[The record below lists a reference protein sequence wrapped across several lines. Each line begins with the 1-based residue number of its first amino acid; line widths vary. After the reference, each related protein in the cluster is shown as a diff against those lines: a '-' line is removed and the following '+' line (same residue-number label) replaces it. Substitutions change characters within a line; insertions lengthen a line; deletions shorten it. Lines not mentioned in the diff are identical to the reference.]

1 MKLQAS
7 KRSPIS
13 AEGVTHLR
21 DGRVRALEAAFRTF
35 SQLSENLTAS
45 YQVLENRVAELTTEL
60 AEARGDNAAHGQE
73 KERLA
78 RRLQSLLHALP
89 GGVVLLDGAGC
100 VQQCNPA
107 AIALLG
113 EPLLGIAWRHI
124 ILRAFAPRSD
134 DGHEISLRDGR
145 LVSIATTPLGTE
157 PGQILLLT
165 EVTETRRLQQRL
177 NHHQRLSAMG
187 EMAASLAHQ
196 IRTPLASALLYA
208 AHLQSP
214 TLALPE
220 RQRIGKK
227 IQSRMRHLEQLVND
241 MLLFSRDAAVGSDAV
256 AVADLLHEVRR
267 VFDVNLV
274 ADGARI
280 DIVNAAPDAMLQGN
294 RETLLSALLNL
305 VNNALQA
312 GGEHGRVELKAVY
325 VQEQSASAMLD
336 LQVSD
341 NGPGI
346 PADTQAHLFEP
357 FFTTRAQG
365 TGLGLAVVQAI
376 AQGHHGVAWF
386 ETTAGVGSRFAMR
399 LPLMQA
405 ARIVAH
411 NTINTND
418 DESARGGS

>member
-1 MKLQAS
+1 MKCQAS

-13 AEGVTHLR
+13 AEGVVALR
-21 DGRVRALEAAFRTF
+21 DGRVRALEEAFRTF

-45 YQVLENRVAELTTEL
+45 YQVLENRVAELTAEL
-60 AEARGDNAAHGQE
+60 AVARGDNAAHGEE

-78 RRLQSLLHALP
+78 SRLQSLLHALP
-89 GGVVLLDGAGC
+89 GGVVVLDGAGC

-107 AIALLG
+107 AVALLG
-113 EPLLGIAWRHI
+113 EPLLGIAWRNI

-145 LVSIATTPLGTE
+145 LVSIATTPLGVE

-208 AHLQSP
+208 SHLQRPS
-214 TLALPE
+214 LELPE
-220 RQRIGKK
+220 RQRIGAK

-241 MLLFSRDAAVGSDAV
+241 MLLFSRGAAVGSDAV
-256 AVADLLHEVRR
+256 AVAELLSEVRK
-267 VFDVNLV
+267 VFDANLV

-280 DIVNAAPDAMLQGN
+280 SINDAAPGAMLQGN
-294 RETLLSALLNL
+294 RETLVSALLNL

-312 GGEHGRVELKAVY
+312 SGTHGQVQLQAMY
-325 VQEQSASAMLD
+325 VLEQSGIATVD
-336 LQVSD
+336 LLVSD

-346 PADTQAHLFEP
+346 PADIQARLFEP

-386 ETTAGVGSRFAMR
+386 ESTPGVGSRFAMR
-399 LPLMQA
+399 LPVIQA
-405 ARIVAH
+405 ACAASD
-411 NTINTND
+411 NATNIKNSLS
-418 DESARGGS
+418 ERGGS

>member
-1 MKLQAS
+1 MKCQAS

-13 AEGVTHLR
+13 AEGVVALR
-21 DGRVRALEAAFRTF
+21 DGRVRALEEAFRTF

-45 YQVLENRVAELTTEL
+45 YQVLENRVAELTAEL
-60 AEARGDNAAHGQE
+60 AVARGDNAAHGEE

-78 RRLQSLLHALP
+78 SRLQSLLHALP
-89 GGVVLLDGAGC
+89 GGVVVLDGAGC

-107 AIALLG
+107 AVALLG
-113 EPLLGIAWRHI
+113 EPLLGIAWRNI

-145 LVSIATTPLGTE
+145 LVSIATTPLGVE

-208 AHLQSP
+208 SHLQRPS
-214 TLALPE
+214 LELPE
-220 RQRIGKK
+220 RQRIGAK

-241 MLLFSRDAAVGSDAV
+241 MLLFSRGAAVGSDAV
-256 AVADLLHEVRR
+256 AVAELLSEVRK
-267 VFDVNLV
+267 VFDANLV

-280 DIVNAAPDAMLQGN
+280 NINDAAPGAMLQGN
-294 RETLLSALLNL
+294 RETLVSALLNL

-312 GGEHGRVELKAVY
+312 SGTHGQVQLQAMY
-325 VQEQSASAMLD
+325 VLEQSGIATVD
-336 LQVSD
+336 LLVSD

-346 PADTQAHLFEP
+346 PADIQARLFEP

-386 ETTAGVGSRFAMR
+386 ESTPGVGSRFAMR
-399 LPLMQA
+399 LPVIQA
-405 ARIVAH
+405 ACAASD
-411 NTINTND
+411 NATNIKNSLS
-418 DESARGGS
+418 ERGGS

>member
-1 MKLQAS
+1 MA
-7 KRSPIS
+7 
-13 AEGVTHLR
+13 LR
-21 DGRVRALEAAFRTF
+21 DGRVRALEEAFRTF

-45 YQVLENRVAELTTEL
+45 YQVLENRVAELTAEL
-60 AEARGDNAAHGQE
+60 AVARGDNAAHGEE

-78 RRLQSLLHALP
+78 SRLQSLLHALP
-89 GGVVLLDGAGC
+89 GGVVVLDGAGC

-107 AIALLG
+107 AVALLG
-113 EPLLGIAWRHI
+113 EPLLGIAWRNI

-145 LVSIATTPLGTE
+145 LVSIATTPLGVE

-208 AHLQSP
+208 SHLQRPS
-214 TLALPE
+214 LELPE
-220 RQRIGKK
+220 RQRIGAK

-241 MLLFSRDAAVGSDAV
+241 MLLFSRGAAVGSDAV
-256 AVADLLHEVRR
+256 AVAELLSEVRK
-267 VFDVNLV
+267 VFDANLV

-280 DIVNAAPDAMLQGN
+280 NINDAAPGAMLQGN
-294 RETLLSALLNL
+294 RETLVSALLNL

-312 GGEHGRVELKAVY
+312 SGTHGQVQLQAMY
-325 VQEQSASAMLD
+325 VLEQSGIATVD
-336 LQVSD
+336 LLVSD

-346 PADTQAHLFEP
+346 PADIQARLFEP

-386 ETTAGVGSRFAMR
+386 ESTPGVGSRFAMR
-399 LPLMQA
+399 LPVIQA
-405 ARIVAH
+405 ACAASD
-411 NTINTND
+411 NATNIKNSLS
-418 DESARGGS
+418 ERGGS

>member
-1 MKLQAS
+1 MKLQVS
-7 KRSPIS
+7 RRSPIS
-13 AEGVTHLR
+13 AEGVAYSR
-21 DGRVRALEAAFRTF
+21 SARVRALEEAFRTF

-45 YQVLENRVAELTTEL
+45 YQMLENRVAELTGAL
-60 AEARGDNAAHGQE
+60 AVARGYNAAHGEE

-89 GGVVLLDGAGC
+89 GGVVVLDGAGY

-107 AIALLG
+107 AITLLG
-113 EPLLGIAWRHI
+113 EPLLGAAWRNI

-208 AHLQSP
+208 SHLQRP
-214 TLALPE
+214 ALTLPE
-220 RQRIGKK
+220 RQRIGEK
-227 IQSRMRHLEQLVND
+227 IQSRMRHLEHLVND
-241 MLLFSRDAAVGSDAV
+241 MLLFSRGAAVGNDVV
-256 AVADLLHEVRR
+256 AVADLLQEVRK
-267 VFDVNLV
+267 VFDANLL
-274 ADGARI
+274 AQGAHF
-280 DIVNAAPDAMLQGN
+280 DIVDAAAGAMLQGS
-294 RETLLSALLNL
+294 RDTLVSALLNL

-312 GGEHGRVELKAVY
+312 GGDHAQVQLKAVY
-325 VQEQSASAMLD
+325 VQEQSSIATVD
-336 LQVSD
+336 LLVSD

-346 PADTQAHLFEP
+346 PAEIQARLFEP
-357 FFTTRAQG
+357 FFTTRTQG

-386 ETTAGVGSRFAMR
+386 ESTTGAGSRFAMR
-399 LPLMQA
+399 LPLIQA
-405 ARIVAH
+405 ARSVAE
-411 NTINTND
+411 NTTDTKN
-418 DESARGGS
+418 SLSQRGGS

>member
-1 MKLQAS
+1 MKSQVS

-13 AEGVTHLR
+13 AEGSVNSR
-21 DGRVRALEAAFRTF
+21 GGRVRALEAAFHTF

-45 YQVLENRVAELTTEL
+45 YQVLENHVTELTAEL
-60 AEARGDNAAHGQE
+60 AVARGANAAHGQE

-78 RRLQSLLHALP
+78 SRLQSLLHALP
-89 GGVVLLDGAGC
+89 GGVVVLDGAGC

-107 AIALLG
+107 AITLLG
-113 EPLLGIAWRHI
+113 EPLLGIAWRSI

-196 IRTPLASALLYA
+196 IRTPLAAALLYA
-208 AHLQSP
+208 AHLQRPS
-214 TLALPE
+214 LELSE
-220 RQRIGKK
+220 RQRIGEK
-227 IQSRMRHLEQLVND
+227 IQSRMRHLEHLVND
-241 MLLFSRDAAVGSDAV
+241 MLLFSRGSAIGRDEV
-256 AVADLLHEVRR
+256 AVADLLAEVRKL
-267 VFDVNLV
+267 FDANLV
-274 ADGARI
+274 AQDTRF
-280 DIVNAAPDAMLQGN
+280 DIVNNAPGAMLQGN
-294 RETLLSALLNL
+294 REALLSALMNL

-312 GGEHGRVELKAVY
+312 SGAGGKVELMAAY
-325 VQEQSASAMLD
+325 VVEQSGLATVD
-336 LQVSD
+336 LLVSD

-346 PADTQAHLFEP
+346 PADIQARLFEP

-386 ETTAGVGSRFAMR
+386 ESTPDVGSRFAMR
-399 LPLMQA
+399 LPLLQA
-405 ARIVAH
+405 SAVAEGAS
-411 NTINTND
+411 NIKNSGS
-418 DESARGGS
+418 ERGSP

>member
-1 MKLQAS
+1 MKWQAS
-7 KRSPIS
+7 KRNPMS
-13 AEGVTHLR
+13 AEGVANSR
-21 DGRVRALEAAFRTF
+21 DGRVRDLEAAFRTF

-45 YQVLENRVAELTTEL
+45 YRVLENRVAELTAEL
-60 AEARGDNAAHGQE
+60 AEARGANAAHGEE

-78 RRLQSLLHALP
+78 NRLQSLLHALP
-89 GGVVLLDGAGC
+89 GGVVVLDGAGS

-107 AIALLG
+107 AVTLLG
-113 EPLLGIAWRHI
+113 EPLLGQAWRNI

-145 LVSIATTPLGTE
+145 LVSIATTPLGVE

-177 NHHQRLSAMG
+177 NHHQRLAAMG

-208 AHLQSP
+208 SHLQRP
-214 TLALPE
+214 ALELSE
-220 RQRIGKK
+220 RQRIGEK
-227 IQSRMRHLEQLVND
+227 IQSRMRHLEHLVND
-241 MLLFSRDAAVGSDAV
+241 MLLFSRGGAVGHDTL
-256 AVADLLHEVRR
+256 AVADLLREVRK
-267 VFDVNLV
+267 VYDASL
-274 ADGARI
+274 ASDGARFDII
-280 DIVNAAPDAMLQGN
+280 DAAPGAMLQGN

-305 VNNALQA
+305 LNNALQA
-312 GGEHGRVELKAVY
+312 GGADARVELKAVT
-325 VQEQSASAMLD
+325 VREQGGIATVD

-346 PADTQAHLFEP
+346 PAEIQARLFEP

-376 AQGHHGVAWF
+376 AQAHHGVAWF
-386 ETTAGVGSRFAMR
+386 ESDVGVGSRFAMR
-399 LPLMQA
+399 LPLLTSGQVVPDN
-405 ARIVAH
+405 VAEAK
-411 NTINTND
+411 NSMS
-418 DESARGGS
+418 ERGGA

>member
-1 MKLQAS
+1 MKSLAS
-7 KRSPIS
+7 KRSPMS
-13 AEGVTHLR
+13 AKAVAHPR
-21 DGRVRALEAAFRTF
+21 DSQARALEEAFHTF
-35 SQLSENLTAS
+35 SQLSENLSAS
-45 YQVLENRVAELTTEL
+45 YQVLENRVAELTAEL
-60 AEARGDNAAHGQE
+60 TVARGDNAAHWEE

-78 RRLQSLLHALP
+78 SRLQSLLHALP
-89 GGVVLLDGAGC
+89 GGVVVVDGAGC
-100 VQQCNPA
+100 VQECNPA

-113 EPLLGIAWRHI
+113 EPLLGIAWRNI

-145 LVSIATTPLGTE
+145 LVNIATTPLGSE

-208 AHLQSP
+208 SHLQRP
-214 TLALPE
+214 VLELAE
-220 RQRIGKK
+220 RQRIGEK

-241 MLLFSRDAAVGSDAV
+241 MLLFSRGATAGSEEVVV
-256 AVADLLHEVRR
+256 AELLKEVRK
-267 VFDVNLV
+267 VFDANLM
-274 ADGARI
+274 ADGARLDI
-280 DIVNAAPDAMLQGN
+280 DDAAPGATLQGS
-294 RETLLSALLNL
+294 RETLLSALMNL

-312 GGEHGRVELKAVY
+312 SGERGRVQLQAMY
-325 VQEQSASAMLD
+325 VLEQSGIATVD
-336 LQVSD
+336 LAVSD

-346 PADTQAHLFEP
+346 PPDIQARLFEP

-386 ETTAGVGSRFAMR
+386 ESTAGVGSRFAMR
-399 LPLMQA
+399 LPLIQSTRNA
-405 ARIVAH
+405 VEQVA
-411 NTINTND
+411 NEKNSLS
-418 DESARGGS
+418 ERGDA